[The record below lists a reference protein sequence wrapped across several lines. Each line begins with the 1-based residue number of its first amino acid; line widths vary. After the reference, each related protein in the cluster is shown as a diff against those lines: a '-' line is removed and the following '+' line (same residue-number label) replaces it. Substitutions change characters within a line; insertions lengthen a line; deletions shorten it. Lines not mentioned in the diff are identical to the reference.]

1 MDGRLDRTT
10 TNCCK
15 GIAAIIIMLHH
26 ISFRVSNLPV
36 YVKPIWYIAFPIVG
50 FFFFM
55 SGYGLTCGLLQK
67 KNYLQGFLSKR
78 LLNIIVPYVIVA
90 ITWIGLE
97 IIWGGGQT
105 PVRAIAE
112 AFTIRYI
119 QPLWFIWV
127 IIAVYIVFY
136 AVFNHT
142 EINVGAYWFA
152 VITIAY
158 ILISAFVNPR
168 DEMYASIIGM
178 PLGILWAMYER
189 KIDSYFEIGFLRKEI
204 VAIVAFVILFIG
216 RLTLSVVG
224 FDNQLFHSVLRNI
237 ITIAFIVPLI
247 ELLKKVKIQKRFL
260 IWLGT
265 ISYEIY
271 IIHPFILYFFEK
283 ETTEGKQV
291 GNLEI
296 VLWTIGLT
304 LLLSSVL
311 KIVQDNLVRKV
322 KL

>member
-1 MDGRLDRTT
+1 MGGRLDRTT

-26 ISFRVSNLPV
+26 ISFRLSNLPV

-67 KNYLQGFLSKR
+67 RNYLQGFLSKR
-78 LLNIIVPYVIVA
+78 LLNIIAPYVIVA
-90 ITWIGLE
+90 IVWIGLE
-97 IIWGGGQT
+97 IIGGQT
-105 PVRAIAE
+105 PTRAIAE
-112 AFTIRYI
+112 VFTIRYI

-224 FDNQLFHSVLRNI
+224 FDNQLFQSVLRNI

-311 KIVQDNLVRKV
+311 QIVQDNLVRKV

>member
-1 MDGRLDRTT
+1 
-10 TNCCK
+10 
-15 GIAAIIIMLHH
+15 MLHH

>member
-1 MDGRLDRTT
+1 MGGRLDRTT

-26 ISFRVSNLPV
+26 ISFRLSNLPV

-50 FFFFM
+50 FFFM

-78 LLNIIVPYVIVA
+78 LLNIIAPYVIVA
-90 ITWIGLE
+90 IVWIGLE
-97 IIWGGGQT
+97 IIGGQT
-105 PVRAIAE
+105 PTRAIAE

-127 IIAVYIVFY
+127 IIAAYIVFY

-224 FDNQLFHSVLRNI
+224 FDNQLFQSVLRNI

-304 LLLSSVL
+304 LLLSSL
-311 KIVQDNLVRKV
+311 LQIVQDNLVRKV

>member
-1 MDGRLDRTT
+1 MVHCISDSGILLFYVRLWLDLWVTAKEELSSRVSVQKAFEHYCSLFYSRNHLDR
-10 TNCCK
+10 
-15 GIAAIIIMLHH
+15 A
-26 ISFRVSNLPV
+26 R
-36 YVKPIWYIAFPIVG
+36 
-50 FFFFM
+50 
-55 SGYGLTCGLLQK
+55 
-67 KNYLQGFLSKR
+67 NYL
-78 LLNIIVPYVIVA
+78 
-90 ITWIGLE
+90 
-97 IIWGGGQT
+97 GGQT

-127 IIAVYIVFY
+127 VIAAYIMFY
-136 AVFNHT
+136 AVFRHT
-142 EINVGAYWFA
+142 EINVGAYWFTS
-152 VITIAY
+152 ITIAY

-178 PLGILWAMYER
+178 PLGILWAVYER
-189 KIDSYFEIGFLRKEI
+189 KIDSYFEIYYLRKEI
-204 VAIVAFVILFIG
+204 VAIAAFVILFIG
-216 RLTLSVVG
+216 RLVLSVAG
-224 FDNQLFHSVLRNI
+224 FDNQLLQSVLRNI
-237 ITIAFIVPLI
+237 ITSAFIVPLVG
-247 ELLKKVKIQKRFL
+247 LLKNVRIQNRFL

-304 LLLSSVL
+304 LFLSSVL
-311 KIVQDNLVRKV
+311 KVVQDILVRKV
-322 KL
+322 RS